1 MRHPMTLARPAPS
14 ASPKPMTSMSL
25 ARRAAL
31 LGLIS
36 TVGPLAID
44 MYLPAFPAMARD
56 LHCAPSSV
64 QLSLVVFFCAMAVGQ
79 LVYGPLSDAYGRKP
93 PLVFGLGLF
102 ATATLGCAIA
112 PDINTL
118 LALRVLQGLGACSG
132 MTIARAVVRD
142 QLTGADAAKLLSLM
156 ILVWGVS
163 PLFAPLMGSL
173 TLRLG
178 GWRLIFWVLA
188 GLVAATLLLTVLAL
202 EESHPPEK
210 RTVPSISAMLR
221 DYVAILRD
229 RKLMGLTFSNASW
242 SGSVFSYLA
251 TSSFV
256 FEHDFG
262 LNPLAYGAMFGVC
275 ASGMIIASQFNA
287 TLMRRLGAERQLKWV
302 SLGAVG
308 VAAVLTAGA
317 TFGLA
322 SLPFM
327 MLGAF
332 LLFSAQGVSMTP
344 ASVTALDGQ
353 GERAGAAAALMGAV
367 QLSVG
372 SAISGFVS
380 AAFAPRSLVLVSTQ
394 LACVLL
400 GFVACRAA
408 FWRSRA

>member
-1 MRHPMTLARPAPS
+1 
-14 ASPKPMTSMSL
+14 
-25 ARRAAL
+25 
-31 LGLIS
+31 
-36 TVGPLAID
+36 
-44 MYLPAFPAMARD
+44 
-56 LHCAPSSV
+56 
-64 QLSLVVFFCAMAVGQ
+64 
-79 LVYGPLSDAYGRKP
+79 
-93 PLVFGLGLF
+93 
-102 ATATLGCAIA
+102 
-112 PDINTL
+112 
-118 LALRVLQGLGACSG
+118 
-132 MTIARAVVRD
+132 
-142 QLTGADAAKLLSLM
+142 M

-210 RTVPSISAMLR
+210 RTVPSLKAMLS
-221 DYVAILRD
+221 DYLAILRD

-275 ASGMIIASQFNA
+275 ASGMIMASQFNA

-308 VAAVLTAGA
+308 VASVLTAGVA
-317 TFGLA
+317 LGVA

-367 QLSVG
+367 QLAVG
-372 SAISGFVS
+372 STISGFVS

-394 LACVLL
+394 LACMLL
-400 GFVACRAA
+400 GLMACRAA
-408 FWRSRA
+408 FMRSKA